1 MSNQVATQPNQQITT
16 TFFQAIEPRMKE
28 AGFSPEKVRQ
38 ELSFALQHINKSK
51 QLKECTP
58 ESLLTAVLNISNIG
72 LSLNPASKES
82 YLIPRWNTGAKIF
95 EAALEPSY
103 VGLVKLLTDCGSVIS
118 MLCQLVYSGDQFE
131 IDLANNLNP
140 VLHKRELVKSKRGE
154 LIGCYALATL
164 PDKTRQVEY
173 MDIEE
178 INAIRERSETYKAYV
193 AKKIFSCTWV
203 SDYGEMCR
211 KTVIKRIYKYLP
223 RTERMMYVDN
233 AVNTDNRDYMAS
245 DDQISYIESLLI
257 TSTLDQHQR
266 DGIEMEL
273 SVMSSQ
279 RASEIISNLKMNQ
292 QDRISSGMSYGQ
304 TDIKEHLNKLGE

>member
-1 MSNQVATQPNQQITT
+1 MNNQVATQQSGELTT
-16 TFFQAIEPRMKE
+16 AFFKDIEPKMKE
-28 AGFSPEKVRQ
+28 AGFSPERVRQ

-58 ESLLTAVLNISNIG
+58 HSLVTSVLNVSNIG

-82 YLIPRWNTGAKIF
+82 YLIPRWNSNAKVF

-103 VGLVKLLTDCGSVIS
+103 VGLVKLLTDCGSVTS

-131 IDLANNLNP
+131 IDLANNMNP
-140 VLHKRELVKSKRGE
+140 VMHKRELVKSKRGE

-173 MDIEE
+173 MDMEE
-178 INAIRERSETYKAYV
+178 INSIRDRSETYKAYI
-193 AKKIFSCTWV
+193 AKKIYSCTWV

-233 AVNTDNRDYMAS
+233 AVNTDNTDYMAS

-266 DGIEMEL
+266 DGIEMEM

-279 RASEIISNLKMNQ
+279 RASEVIHNLKMNQ

-304 TDIKEHLNKLGE
+304 TDIKDHLQKLV